1 MASTPVDLDR
11 DDRDR
16 HEPGGNGS
24 IGVDASTGAGQRS
37 GGPGSGAAGRP
48 AQRRHSAGPGG
59 GEQPVRYRNDRFCAT
74 LELAVV
80 TAHGLDAAAERVP
93 AQRGGGSVEP
103 GAGLI
108 DAGLAERI
116 QRDAIV
122 RLRAGATANPG
133 LLALVAEGRFAPP
146 GPPWPA
152 ASSGGPARSEPRRP
166 APADGTAPDRVEAVR
181 RALAVPDLLCLVAPP
196 GAARTLT
203 VVEIVRA
210 AAERGERVLIT
221 APETAAVDAVMTRL
235 PPGPI
240 VVRADLPGG
249 GPGSVAAAAAETQR
263 RILARSQAA
272 AHRLEPWLGEPSPA
286 MGWLKRL
293 TSALAEADQERQR
306 ADRASA
312 ERDAIAEETRQRLA
326 GPVRDRQRAVEVAE
340 RAAAL
345 AGHAVERLGASLRR
359 AEGSRFRRW
368 RAGRLRDRLAVAVS
382 AADQAREVLARA
394 RQEYAEHH
402 DRREKDVEQ
411 DAAVRA
417 AADRAAFA
425 DLAAH
430 RALESAE
437 RSAHRLC
444 QLLDGVAPEPAWT
457 ADVPGLSDFAEHCTG
472 LEPVLRSRAGL
483 LREWRQRAARPS
495 RQLHAELLRYA
506 DVVATTC
513 LGAGRPDHGE
523 LEFDLVVL
531 VDAGRTALPSALVPL
546 VRARRAVLAG
556 DAGRGPLRDV
566 GAALVPDEVAGLL
579 TTSVLDRLLERA
591 PAANRVRLRSAP

>member
-1 MASTPVDLDR
+1 MA
-11 DDRDR
+11 
-16 HEPGGNGS
+16 
-24 IGVDASTGAGQRS
+24 A
-37 GGPGSGAAGRP
+37 
-48 AQRRHSAGPGG
+48 
-59 GEQPVRYRNDRFCAT
+59 
-74 LELAVV
+74 
-80 TAHGLDAAAERVP
+80 AHGLDAAAERVP
-93 AQRGGGSVEP
+93 AQRGDGSVEP
-103 GAGLI
+103 GAGFVERSAGFAESGAGLI
-108 DAGLAERI
+108 DPGLAERI

-152 ASSGGPARSEPRRP
+152 ASPGCPAPDVPPPAEPSGGAGPDVPPPAEPSGGAGRRSAGE
-166 APADGTAPDRVEAVR
+166 GTAPDRVEAVR

-249 GPGSVAAAAAETQR
+249 GPGTVAAAAAETQR

-306 ADRASA
+306 ADRACA
-312 ERDAIAEETRQRLA
+312 ERDTIAEETRQRLG
-326 GPVRDRQRAVEVAE
+326 GPVRDRWQAVEAAE

-359 AEGSRFRRW
+359 AEGSRFGRW
-368 RAGRLRDRLAVAVS
+368 RAGRLRARLAVAIP
-382 AADQAREVLARA
+382 AADQAREALARA

-402 DRREKDVEQ
+402 DRLKKEVEQ

-425 DLAAH
+425 GLAAH

-437 RSAHRLC
+437 RSAHRVC

-472 LEPVLRSRAGL
+472 LEPMLRSRAGL

-556 DAGRGPLRDV
+556 DTGRGPLRDV

-579 TTSVLDRLLERA
+579 TTSVLNRLLERA